1 MSLQQQFQQNNGG
14 QNANFNQGGAPRPY
28 PQQQMQSS
36 HSQFTQQRQQQ
47 PLGPMRQQPTQAGQS
62 RPVEPDYKTVA
73 SNYRHARGGAY
84 DTKLFETYTQARTTA
99 TWSVDGMLSDAVK
112 VLCRSLNRLTGDTIN
127 DGMVTFVAELM
138 ERFDPVFVVL
148 GMNFPN
154 FNGSRKQAIEQKMQ
168 EVSTAFNINGADL
181 FIQMFTGALD
191 YVLNQ
196 RNVGN
201 KQITDRGKKPLEV
214 LCYVAAKKQA
224 AIGVQVS
231 GNNVTMLQQMYL
243 TNLTVEQNTPLIA
256 QSLKVNPGDD
266 TLLLDLGM
274 TAGDALVLSVLSH
287 CAIARANG
295 VNILGD
301 IFPNVMS
308 NDLDV
313 MKRYCSF
320 VDEAT
325 ATNARRTAL
334 RPEARPQMNM
344 SGLQFGGAGF
354 GSYNQQPQS
363 QQMRPQQNSYQ
374 QFQQPQQQTQQTT
387 EESAIDTSQ

>member
-1 MSLQQQFQQNNGG
+1 
-14 QNANFNQGGAPRPY
+14 
-28 PQQQMQSS
+28 
-36 HSQFTQQRQQQ
+36 
-47 PLGPMRQQPTQAGQS
+47 
-62 RPVEPDYKTVA
+62 
-73 SNYRHARGGAY
+73 
-84 DTKLFETYTQARTTA
+84 
-99 TWSVDGMLSDAVK
+99 
-112 VLCRSLNRLTGDTIN
+112 
-127 DGMVTFVAELM
+127 
-138 ERFDPVFVVL
+138 
-148 GMNFPN
+148 
-154 FNGSRKQAIEQKMQ
+154 
-168 EVSTAFNINGADL
+168 
-181 FIQMFTGALD
+181 
-191 YVLNQ
+191 
-196 RNVGN
+196 
-201 KQITDRGKKPLEV
+201 
-214 LCYVAAKKQA
+214 
-224 AIGVQVS
+224 
-231 GNNVTMLQQMYL
+231 MLQQMYL